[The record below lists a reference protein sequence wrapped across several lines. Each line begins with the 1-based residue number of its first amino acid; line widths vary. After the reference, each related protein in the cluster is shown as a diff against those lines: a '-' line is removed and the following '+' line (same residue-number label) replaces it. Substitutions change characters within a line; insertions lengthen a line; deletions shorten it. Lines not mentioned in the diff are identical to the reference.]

1 MLSFM
6 WPWCVII
13 LPLAWGARRL
23 LKPADSTHPTTGAI
37 RVPFWDRLNVIKSA
51 RIASETPKSSKWL
64 CWMAWVFLVLAAM
77 RPIWWGEPIPNQQSS
92 HNIMLAL
99 DVSGS
104 MEEQDFDLNRRPAT
118 RLQILKAVSD
128 DFVQSRAGDNLGIVI
143 FGSEAYTYAPLSP
156 DIATLRELL
165 GEIGIGIAG
174 TQTAIGDA
182 LALAVQGVASVPTDS
197 QIVILMSDG
206 MSNAGRVSV
215 DEAVK
220 LAAGQ
225 GIKVYTVG
233 IGSDAQMIQD
243 FFGLVQINPSQSL
256 DEKTLQ
262 EIAQKTGG
270 RYFRAKSTQELADIY
285 ATINQLE
292 PVEREAEFIRPRKDL
307 FFIPLLVAMLLLA
320 FVKGRQK

>member
-1 MLSFM
+1 M
-6 WPWCVII
+6 WPWFVLI
-13 LPLAWGARRL
+13 LPLAWGARHL
-23 LKPADSTHPTTGAI
+23 LKPADATHPISGAI
-37 RVPFWDRLNVIKSA
+37 RVPFWDRLEAIKGAKVTGKISQG
-51 RIASETPKSSKWL
+51 SKWFCIL
-64 CWMAWVFLVLAAM
+64 VWVFLTLAAM
-77 RPIWWGEPIPNQQSS
+77 RPIWWGKPIPNQQSS

-128 DFVQSRAGDNLGIVI
+128 EFIKSRTGDNLGIVI

-156 DIATLRELL
+156 DIQTLRELL

-174 TQTAIGDA
+174 TQTAIGEA

-215 DEAVK
+215 DEAIK
-220 LAAGQ
+220 LATGQ

-243 FFGLVQINPSQSL
+243 FFGLVQINPSQNL

-262 EIAQKTGG
+262 EIALKTGG

-307 FFIPLLVAMLLLA
+307 FFIPLLAAMILLA
-320 FVKGRQK
+320 LAKGRQK

>member
-1 MLSFM
+1 M
-6 WPWCVII
+6 WPWFAII

-23 LKPADSTHPTTGAI
+23 LKPADSIHPTTGAI
-37 RVPFWDRLNVIKSA
+37 RVPFWDRLNVVKSA
-51 RIASETPKSSKWL
+51 RIGSEISPVSKWFCL
-64 CWMAWVFLVLAAM
+64 GAWLFLTLAAM
-77 RPIWWGEPIPNQQSS
+77 RPIWWGDPIPNRQSFR
-92 HNIMLAL
+92 NIMLAL

-128 DFVQSRAGDNLGIVI
+128 DFVQSRVGDNLGIVI

-156 DIATLRELL
+156 DIQTLRELL

-174 TQTAIGDA
+174 TQTAIGEA
-182 LALAVQGVASVPTDS
+182 LALAVQGVVSVPTDS

-206 MSNAGRVSV
+206 VSNAGRVSV
-215 DEAVK
+215 DDAVK
-220 LAAGQ
+220 LAVGQ

-243 FFGLVQINPSQSL
+243 FFGLLQINSEQNL

-270 RYFRAKSTQELADIY
+270 LYFRAKSTQELADIY

-292 PVEREAEFIRPRKDL
+292 PVERETDFIRPRKDL
-307 FFIPLLVAMLLLA
+307 FFVPLLMAMLLLA
-320 FVKGRQK
+320 FAKGRQK

>member
-1 MLSFM
+1 M
-6 WPWCVII
+6 WPWFALV
-13 LPLAWGARRL
+13 LPLVWGVRRL
-23 LKPADSTHPTTGAI
+23 LKPAEPIHPTSGAI
-37 RVPFWDRLNVIKSA
+37 RVPFWDRLYAIKTARVSA
-51 RIASETPKSSKWL
+51 EVSKLSRWFCL
-64 CWMAWVFLVLAAM
+64 GAWIFLVLAAM
-77 RPIWWGEPIPNQQSS
+77 RPIWWGEPIANQKSS

-104 MEEQDFDLNRRPAT
+104 MEEPDFDLNRRPAT
-118 RLQILKAVSD
+118 RLQILKVVSD
-128 DFVQSRAGDNLGIVI
+128 EFIQSRTGDNLGIVI

-156 DIATLRELL
+156 DIQTLRELL

-174 TQTAIGDA
+174 NQTAIGDA

-220 LAAGQ
+220 LATGQ

-233 IGSDAQMIQD
+233 IGSDAKMIQD
-243 FFGLVQINPSQSL
+243 FFGLIQINPSQSL

-285 ATINQLE
+285 AMINQLE
-292 PVEREAEFIRPRKDL
+292 PVERETEYIRPRKDL
-307 FFIPLLVAMLLLA
+307 FFIPLLIAMLLLVLA
-320 FVKGRQK
+320 KGRQR

>member
-6 WPWCVII
+6 WPWVAIV

-23 LKPADSTHPTTGAI
+23 LEPADAVHPMTGAI
-37 RVPFWDRLNVIKSA
+37 RVPFWDRLGIIKTAKVSA
-51 RIASETPKSSKWL
+51 ETSKWSEL
-64 CWMAWVFLVLAAM
+64 LSIAAWVLLVAAAM
-77 RPIWWGEPIPNQQSS
+77 RPVWWGKPILNQQSS

-104 MEEQDFDLNRRPAT
+104 MEEQDFDLNRHPAT

-128 DFVQSRAGDNLGIVI
+128 DFIRSRSGDNLGIVI

-156 DIATLRELL
+156 DIKTLRELL

-174 TQTAIGDA
+174 TQTAVGDA

-206 MSNAGRVSV
+206 VSNAGRVSV
-215 DEAVK
+215 DEAIK
-220 LAAGQ
+220 LATAQ

-243 FFGLVQINPSQSL
+243 FFGMVQINSSQSL

-262 EIAQKTGG
+262 HIAQKTGG
-270 RYFRAKSTQELADIY
+270 SYFRAKSTQELADIY
-285 ATINQLE
+285 ATINRLE
-292 PVEREAEFIRPRKDL
+292 PVERDAEFVRPRQDL
-307 FFIPLLVAMLLLA
+307 FFIPLLMAMLLLA
-320 FVKGRQK
+320 WLKGRQK

>member
-1 MLSFM
+1 M
-6 WPWCVII
+6 WPWLVII
-13 LPLAWGARRL
+13 LPLAWGVRRL
-23 LKPADSTHPTTGAI
+23 LKPADSTHPASGAI

-51 RIASETPKSSKWL
+51 KITTQASRFSQWL
-64 CWMAWVFLVLAAM
+64 CWLAWIFFVLAVM

-128 DFVQSRAGDNLGIVI
+128 EFVKSRAGDNLGIVI

-156 DIATLRELL
+156 DIQTLRELL

-174 TQTAIGDA
+174 TQTAIGEA
-182 LALAVQGVASVPTDS
+182 LALAVQGVASVPTES

-215 DEAVK
+215 DEAIK
-220 LAAGQ
+220 LATGQ

-243 FFGLVQINPSQSL
+243 FFGLVQINPSQNL

-262 EIAQKTGG
+262 EIATKTGG

-292 PVEREAEFIRPRKDL
+292 PVERETEFIRPRKDL
-307 FFIPLLVAMLLLA
+307 FFIPLLLCMILFA
-320 FVKGRQK
+320 FARRGQK